1 MRKKMKEEMIAIKEI
16 FLFSFEALRD
26 RKVRSILTVLMV
38 MVGSS
43 LLVAVNGLGTG
54 FTFFFNKQFEN
65 LAPNILFINS
75 AQQDPNTGGISSG
88 PPPAPKIVLNSAVMS
103 RITSLPFVNEVIPS
117 FQGEITLISQGET
130 KTTNS
135 FAIDPSKLVVVSPT
149 LEYEEGSSIRPSDP
163 NAIIIPSDV
172 ALPPGEE
179 NQFLTIGESVRAE
192 YSYIDPTSAKEK
204 KETKNFVVSAIMKRT
219 GNPTVDNAV
228 VINTVTGNSLF
239 QKTGKYDSLIVV
251 AQSSDLVSLVEEEIR
266 SLYGNNIGITTVEAI
281 IQTIQEFTSGISTF
295 LLSIAII
302 SLIVGAVGTVTT
314 LYTSVVERTRE
325 IGTLKALGAKNRDIL
340 ALFLTES
347 FLIGVIGATIGILIG
362 IGGGYILASIGSQ
375 NEDPITPIYLAS
387 NLATVWLIS
396 VVLSTYSRTLTFFKS
411 IKNITHRS
419 FETSIVIFIY
429 LQ

>member
-1 MRKKMKEEMIAIKEI
+1 MIAIKEI
-16 FLFSFEALRD
+16 FLFSFEALKD
-26 RKVRSILTVLMV
+26 RRVRSILTILMV

-75 AQQDPNTGGISSG
+75 AQQDPNTGGIASG

-103 RITSLPFVNEVIPS
+103 RITSLPFVNEVIPT
-117 FQGEITLISQGET
+117 FQGEITLIAQGET
-130 KTTNS
+130 ITTNS
-135 FAIDPSKLVVVSPT
+135 FAIDPSKLLVVSPT

-192 YSYIDPTSAKEK
+192 YSYIDPTTAKEK

-266 SLYGNNIGITTVEAI
+266 ALYGNNIGITTVEAI
-281 IQTIQEFTSGISTF
+281 IQTIQEFTSGISSF

-347 FLIGVIGATIGILIG
+347 FLIGVIGVTIGIVIG
-362 IGGGYILASIGSQ
+362 IGGGYILSSIGSQ
-375 NEDPITPIYLAS
+375 NEDPITPVYLAS
-387 NLATVWLIS
+387 NLATVWIVS
-396 VVLSTYSRTLTFFKS
+396 VVLSTLAGLLPSLKASKTLP
-411 IKNITHRS
+411 IEALRP
-419 FETSIVIFIY
+419 
-429 LQ
+429 Q

>member
-1 MRKKMKEEMIAIKEI
+1 MIAIKEI
-16 FLFSFEALRD
+16 FLFSFEALKD
-26 RKVRSILTVLMV
+26 RKIRSILTILMV

-75 AQQDPNTGGISSG
+75 AQQDPNTGGIASG

-103 RITSLPFVNEVIPS
+103 RITSLPFVNEVIPT
-117 FQGEITLISQGET
+117 FQGEITLMSQGET
-130 KTTNS
+130 ITTNS
-135 FAIDPSKLVVVSPT
+135 FAIDPSKLLIVSPT

-192 YSYIDPTSAKEK
+192 YSYIDPTTAKEK

-281 IQTIQEFTSGISTF
+281 IQTIQEFTSGISSF

-302 SLIVGAVGTVTT
+302 SLVVGAVGTVTT

-325 IGTLKALGAKNRDIL
+325 IGTLKALGAKDRDIL

-362 IGGGYILASIGSQ
+362 IGGGYVLSSIGSQ
-375 NEDPITPIYLAS
+375 NEDPITPVYLAS
-387 NLATVWLIS
+387 NLATVWIVS
-396 VVLSTYSRTLTFFKS
+396 VVLSTLAGLLPSLKASKTLP
-411 IKNITHRS
+411 IEALRP
-419 FETSIVIFIY
+419 
-429 LQ
+429 Q

>member
-1 MRKKMKEEMIAIKEI
+1 MIAIKEI
-16 FLFSFEALRD
+16 FLFSFEALKD
-26 RKVRSILTVLMV
+26 RKVRSILTILMV

-75 AQQDPNTGGISSG
+75 AQQDPNTGGIASG

-103 RITSLPFVNEVIPS
+103 RITSLPFVNEVIPT
-117 FQGEITLISQGET
+117 FQGEITLMSQGET
-130 KTTNS
+130 ITTNS
-135 FAIDPSKLVVVSPT
+135 FAIDPSKLLIVSPT

-192 YSYIDPTSAKEK
+192 YSYIDPTTAKEK

-251 AQSSDLVSLVEEEIR
+251 AHSSGLVSLVEEEIR
-266 SLYGNNIGITTVEAI
+266 ALYGNNIGITTVEAI
-281 IQTIQEFTSGISTF
+281 IQTIQEFTSGISSF

-302 SLIVGAVGTVTT
+302 SLVVGAVGTVTT

-347 FLIGVIGATIGILIG
+347 FLIGIIGATFGILIG
-362 IGGGYILASIGSQ
+362 IGGGYILSSIGAQ
-375 NEDPITPIYLAS
+375 NEDPITPVYLPT
-387 NLATVWLIS
+387 NLATVWIIS
-396 VVLSTYSRTLTFFKS
+396 VALSTLAGLLPSLKASKTLP
-411 IKNITHRS
+411 IEALRP
-419 FETSIVIFIY
+419 
-429 LQ
+429 Q

>member
-1 MRKKMKEEMIAIKEI
+1 MIAIKEI
-16 FLFSFEALRD
+16 FLFSFEALKD
-26 RKVRSILTVLMV
+26 RKIRSILTILMV

-75 AQQDPNTGGISSG
+75 AQQDPNTGGIASG

-103 RITSLPFVNEVIPS
+103 RITSLPFVNEVIPT

-130 KTTNS
+130 ITTNS
-135 FAIDPSKLVVVSPT
+135 FAIDPSKLLIVSPT

-192 YSYIDPTSAKEK
+192 YSYIDPTTAKEK

-281 IQTIQEFTSGISTF
+281 IQTIQEFTSGISSF

-302 SLIVGAVGTVTT
+302 SLVVGAVGTVTT

-325 IGTLKALGAKNRDIL
+325 IGTLKALGAKDRDIL

-362 IGGGYILASIGSQ
+362 IGGGYVLSSIGSQ
-375 NEDPITPIYLAS
+375 NEDPITPVYLAS
-387 NLATVWLIS
+387 NLATVWIVS
-396 VVLSTYSRTLTFFKS
+396 VVLSTLAGLLPSLKASKTLP
-411 IKNITHRS
+411 IEALRP
-419 FETSIVIFIY
+419 
-429 LQ
+429 Q

>member
-1 MRKKMKEEMIAIKEI
+1 MIAIKEI
-16 FLFSFEALRD
+16 FLFSFEALKD
-26 RKVRSILTVLMV
+26 RKVRSILTILMV

-54 FTFFFNKQFEN
+54 FTFFFSKQFEN

-75 AQQDPNTGGISSG
+75 AQQDPNTGGIASG

-103 RITSLPFVNEVIPS
+103 RITSLPFVNEVIPT

-130 KTTNS
+130 ITTNS
-135 FAIDPSKLVVVSPT
+135 FAIDPSKLLVVSPT

-251 AQSSDLVSLVEEEIR
+251 AQSSGLVSLVEEEIR
-266 SLYGNNIGITTVEAI
+266 ALYGNNIGITTVEAI
-281 IQTIQEFTSGISTF
+281 IQTIQEFTSGISSF

-302 SLIVGAVGTVTT
+302 SLVVGAVGTVTT

-340 ALFLTES
+340 AFFLTES
-347 FLIGVIGATIGILIG
+347 FLIGVIGATFGILIG
-362 IGGGYILASIGSQ
+362 IGGGYVLSSIGTQ
-375 NEDPITPIYLAS
+375 NEDPITPVYLPT
-387 NLATVWLIS
+387 NLATVWIIS
-396 VVLSTYSRTLTFFKS
+396 VALSTLAGLLPSLKASKTLP
-411 IKNITHRS
+411 IEALRP
-419 FETSIVIFIY
+419 
-429 LQ
+429 Q

>member
-1 MRKKMKEEMIAIKEI
+1 MIAIKEI
-16 FLFSFEALRD
+16 FLFSFEALKD
-26 RKVRSILTVLMV
+26 RKIRSILTILMV

-75 AQQDPNTGGISSG
+75 AQQDPNTGGIASG

-103 RITSLPFVNEVIPS
+103 RITSLPFVNEVIPT

-130 KTTNS
+130 ITTNS
-135 FAIDPSKLVVVSPT
+135 FAIDPSKLLIVSPT

-192 YSYIDPTSAKEK
+192 YSYIDPTTAKEK

-281 IQTIQEFTSGISTF
+281 IQTIREFTSGISSF

-302 SLIVGAVGTVTT
+302 SLVVGAVGTVTT

-325 IGTLKALGAKNRDIL
+325 IGTLKALGAKDRDIL

-362 IGGGYILASIGSQ
+362 IGGGYVLSSIGSQ
-375 NEDPITPIYLAS
+375 NEDPITPVYLAS
-387 NLATVWLIS
+387 NLATVWIVS
-396 VVLSTYSRTLTFFKS
+396 VVLSTLAGLLPSLKASKTLP
-411 IKNITHRS
+411 IEALRP
-419 FETSIVIFIY
+419 
-429 LQ
+429 Q

>member
-1 MRKKMKEEMIAIKEI
+1 MIAIKEI
-16 FLFSFEALRD
+16 FLFSFEALKD
-26 RKVRSILTVLMV
+26 RKVRSILTILMV

-54 FTFFFNKQFEN
+54 FTFFFSKQFEN

-75 AQQDPNTGGISSG
+75 AQQDPNTGGIASG

-103 RITSLPFVNEVIPS
+103 RITSLPFVNEVIPT

-130 KTTNS
+130 ITTNS
-135 FAIDPSKLVVVSPT
+135 FAIDPSKLLVVSPT

-251 AQSSDLVSLVEEEIR
+251 AQSSGLVSLVEEEIR
-266 SLYGNNIGITTVEAI
+266 ALYGNNIGITTVEAI
-281 IQTIQEFTSGISTF
+281 IQTIQEFTSGISSF

-302 SLIVGAVGTVTT
+302 SLVVGAVGTVTT

-340 ALFLTES
+340 AFFLTES
-347 FLIGVIGATIGILIG
+347 FLIGVIGATFGILIG
-362 IGGGYILASIGSQ
+362 IGGGYVLSSIGAQ
-375 NEDPITPIYLAS
+375 NEDPITPVYLPT
-387 NLATVWLIS
+387 NLATVWIIS
-396 VVLSTYSRTLTFFKS
+396 VALSTLAGLLPSLKASKTLP
-411 IKNITHRS
+411 IEALRP
-419 FETSIVIFIY
+419 
-429 LQ
+429 Q

>member
-1 MRKKMKEEMIAIKEI
+1 MIAIKEI
-16 FLFSFEALRD
+16 FLFSFEALKD
-26 RKVRSILTVLMV
+26 RKVRSILTILMV

-103 RITSLPFVNEVIPS
+103 RISSLPLVNEVIPT

-130 KTTNS
+130 RTTNS
-135 FAIDPSKLVVVSPT
+135 FAIDPSKLLVVSPT

-179 NQFLTIGESVRAE
+179 NQFLNIGESVRAE
-192 YSYIDPTSAKEK
+192 YSYIDPTTAKEK

-266 SLYGNNIGITTVEAI
+266 ALYGNNIGITTVEAI
-281 IQTIQEFTSGISTF
+281 IQTIKEFTSGISSF

-302 SLIVGAVGTVTT
+302 SLVVGAVGTVTT

-362 IGGGYILASIGSQ
+362 IGGGYVLSSIGSQ
-375 NEDPITPIYLAS
+375 NEDPITPVYLAS
-387 NLATVWLIS
+387 NLATVWIVS
-396 VVLSTYSRTLTFFKS
+396 VVLSTLAGLLPSLKASKTLP
-411 IKNITHRS
+411 IEALRP
-419 FETSIVIFIY
+419 
-429 LQ
+429 Q

>member
-1 MRKKMKEEMIAIKEI
+1 MIAIKEI
-16 FLFSFEALRD
+16 FLFSFEALKD
-26 RKVRSILTVLMV
+26 RKVRSILTILMV

-75 AQQDPNTGGISSG
+75 AQQDPNTGGIASG

-103 RITSLPFVNEVIPS
+103 RITSLPFVNEVIPT

-130 KTTNS
+130 ITTNS
-135 FAIDPSKLVVVSPT
+135 FAIDPSKLLLVSPT

-192 YSYIDPTSAKEK
+192 YSYIDPTTAKEK

-281 IQTIQEFTSGISTF
+281 IQTIQEFTSGISSF

-302 SLIVGAVGTVTT
+302 SLVVGAVGTVTT

-325 IGTLKALGAKNRDIL
+325 IGTLKALGAKDRDIL

-362 IGGGYILASIGSQ
+362 IGGGYVLSSIGSQ
-375 NEDPITPIYLAS
+375 NEDPITPVYLAS
-387 NLATVWLIS
+387 NLATVWIVS
-396 VVLSTYSRTLTFFKS
+396 VVLSTLAGLLPSLKASKTLP
-411 IKNITHRS
+411 IEALRP
-419 FETSIVIFIY
+419 
-429 LQ
+429 Q

>member
-1 MRKKMKEEMIAIKEI
+1 MIAIKEI
-16 FLFSFEALRD
+16 FLFSFEALKD
-26 RKVRSILTVLMV
+26 RRVRSILTILMV

-54 FTFFFNKQFEN
+54 FTFFFKKQFEN

-75 AQQDPNTGGISSG
+75 AQQDPNTGGIASG

-103 RITSLPFVNEVIPS
+103 RITSLPLVNEVIPT

-130 KTTNS
+130 ITTNS
-135 FAIDPSKLVVVSPT
+135 FAIDPSKLLVVSPT

-192 YSYIDPTSAKEK
+192 YSYIDPTTAKEK

-266 SLYGNNIGITTVEAI
+266 ALYGNNIGITTVEAI
-281 IQTIQEFTSGISTF
+281 IQTIQEFTSGISSF

-302 SLIVGAVGTVTT
+302 SLVVGAVGTVTT

-362 IGGGYILASIGSQ
+362 IGGGYVLSSIGSQ
-375 NEDPITPIYLAS
+375 NEDPITPVYLAS
-387 NLATVWLIS
+387 NLAIVWIVS
-396 VVLSTYSRTLTFFKS
+396 VVLSTLAGLLPSLKASKTLP
-411 IKNITHRS
+411 IEALRP
-419 FETSIVIFIY
+419 
-429 LQ
+429 Q

>member
-1 MRKKMKEEMIAIKEI
+1 MIAIKEI
-16 FLFSFEALRD
+16 FLFSFEALKD
-26 RKVRSILTVLMV
+26 RKIRSILTILMV

-75 AQQDPNTGGISSG
+75 AQQDPNTGGIASG

-103 RITSLPFVNEVIPS
+103 RISSLPFVNEVIPT

-130 KTTNS
+130 RTTNS
-135 FAIDPSKLVVVSPT
+135 FAIDPSKLLVVSPT

-192 YSYIDPTSAKEK
+192 YSYIDPTTAKEK

-266 SLYGNNIGITTVEAI
+266 ALYGNNIGITTVEAI
-281 IQTIQEFTSGISTF
+281 IQTIKEFTSGISSF

-302 SLIVGAVGTVTT
+302 SLVVGAVGTVTT

-347 FLIGVIGATIGILIG
+347 FLIGVLGATIGILIG
-362 IGGGYILASIGSQ
+362 IGGGYILSSIGSQ
-375 NEDPITPIYLAS
+375 NEDPITPVYLAS
-387 NLATVWLIS
+387 NLGTVWIVS
-396 VVLSTYSRTLTFFKS
+396 VVLSTLAGLLPSLKASKTLP
-411 IKNITHRS
+411 IEALRP
-419 FETSIVIFIY
+419 
-429 LQ
+429 Q

>member
-1 MRKKMKEEMIAIKEI
+1 MIAIKEI
-16 FLFSFEALRD
+16 FLFSFEALKD
-26 RKVRSILTVLMV
+26 RKVRSILTILMV

-103 RITSLPFVNEVIPS
+103 RISSLPLVNEVIPT

-130 KTTNS
+130 RTTNS
-135 FAIDPSKLVVVSPT
+135 FAIDPSKLLVVSPT

-192 YSYIDPTSAKEK
+192 YSYIDPTTAKEK

-266 SLYGNNIGITTVEAI
+266 ALYGNNIGITTVEAI
-281 IQTIQEFTSGISTF
+281 IQTIKEFTSGLSSF

-302 SLIVGAVGTVTT
+302 SLVIGAVGTVTT

-325 IGTLKALGAKNRDIL
+325 IGTLKALGAKNGDIL

-347 FLIGVIGATIGILIG
+347 FLIGIIGATFGILIG
-362 IGGGYILASIGSQ
+362 IGGGYILSSIGAQ
-375 NEDPITPIYLAS
+375 NEDPITPVYLAS
-387 NLATVWLIS
+387 NLATVWIIS
-396 VVLSTYSRTLTFFKS
+396 VLLSTLAGLLPSLKASKTLP
-411 IKNITHRS
+411 IEALRP
-419 FETSIVIFIY
+419 
-429 LQ
+429 Q

>member
-1 MRKKMKEEMIAIKEI
+1 MIAIKEI
-16 FLFSFEALRD
+16 FLFSFEALKD
-26 RKVRSILTVLMV
+26 RKVRSILTILMV

-54 FTFFFNKQFEN
+54 FTFFFSKQFEN

-75 AQQDPNTGGISSG
+75 AQQDPNTGGIASG

-103 RITSLPFVNEVIPS
+103 RITSLPFVNEVIPT

-130 KTTNS
+130 ITTNS
-135 FAIDPSKLVVVSPT
+135 FAIDPSKLLVVSPT

-192 YSYIDPTSAKEK
+192 YSYIDPTTAKEK

-251 AQSSDLVSLVEEEIR
+251 AQSSGLVSLVEEEIR
-266 SLYGNNIGITTVEAI
+266 ALYGNNIGITTVEAI
-281 IQTIQEFTSGISTF
+281 IQTIQEFTSGISSF

-302 SLIVGAVGTVTT
+302 SLVVGAVGTVTT

-340 ALFLTES
+340 AFFLTES
-347 FLIGVIGATIGILIG
+347 FLIGVIGATFGILIG
-362 IGGGYILASIGSQ
+362 IGGGYVLSSIGTQ
-375 NEDPITPIYLAS
+375 NEDPITPVYLPT
-387 NLATVWLIS
+387 NLATVWIIS
-396 VVLSTYSRTLTFFKS
+396 VVLSTLAGLLPSLKASKTLP
-411 IKNITHRS
+411 IEALRP
-419 FETSIVIFIY
+419 
-429 LQ
+429 Q

>member
-1 MRKKMKEEMIAIKEI
+1 MIAIKEI
-16 FLFSFEALRD
+16 FLFSFEALKD
-26 RKVRSILTVLMV
+26 RKVRSILTILMV

-103 RITSLPFVNEVIPS
+103 RISSLPLVNEVIPT

-130 KTTNS
+130 RTTNS
-135 FAIDPSKLVVVSPT
+135 FAIDPSKLLVVSPT

-192 YSYIDPTSAKEK
+192 YSYIDPTTAKEK

-266 SLYGNNIGITTVEAI
+266 ALYGNNIGITTVEAI
-281 IQTIQEFTSGISTF
+281 IQTIKEFTSGISSF

-302 SLIVGAVGTVTT
+302 SLVVGAVGTVTT

-362 IGGGYILASIGSQ
+362 IGGGYVLSSIGSQ
-375 NEDPITPIYLAS
+375 NEDPITPVYLAS
-387 NLATVWLIS
+387 NLATVWIVS
-396 VVLSTYSRTLTFFKS
+396 VVLSTLAGLLPSLKASKTLP
-411 IKNITHRS
+411 IEALRP
-419 FETSIVIFIY
+419 
-429 LQ
+429 Q

>member
-1 MRKKMKEEMIAIKEI
+1 MIAIKEI
-16 FLFSFEALRD
+16 FLFSFEALKD
-26 RKVRSILTVLMV
+26 RKVRSILTILMV

-75 AQQDPNTGGISSG
+75 AQQDPNTGGIASG

-103 RITSLPFVNEVIPS
+103 RITSLPFVNEVIPT

-130 KTTNS
+130 ITTNS
-135 FAIDPSKLVVVSPT
+135 FAIDPSKLLVVSPT

-192 YSYIDPTSAKEK
+192 YSYIDPTTAKEK

-281 IQTIQEFTSGISTF
+281 IQTIQEFTSGISSF

-302 SLIVGAVGTVTT
+302 SLVVGAVGTVTT

-325 IGTLKALGAKNRDIL
+325 IGTLKALGAKDRDIL

-362 IGGGYILASIGSQ
+362 IGGGYVLSSIGSQ
-375 NEDPITPIYLAS
+375 NEDPITPVYLAS
-387 NLATVWLIS
+387 NLATVWIVS
-396 VVLSTYSRTLTFFKS
+396 VVLSTLAGLLPSLKASKTLP
-411 IKNITHRS
+411 IEALRP
-419 FETSIVIFIY
+419 
-429 LQ
+429 Q

>member
-1 MRKKMKEEMIAIKEI
+1 MIAIKEI
-16 FLFSFEALRD
+16 FLFSFEALKD
-26 RKVRSILTVLMV
+26 RKVRSILTILMV

-75 AQQDPNTGGISSG
+75 AQQDPNTGGIASG

-103 RITSLPFVNEVIPS
+103 RITSLPFVNEVIPT

-130 KTTNS
+130 ITTNS
-135 FAIDPSKLVVVSPT
+135 FAIDPSKLLIVSPT

-192 YSYIDPTSAKEK
+192 YSYIDPTTAKEK

-281 IQTIQEFTSGISTF
+281 IQTIQEFTSGISSF

-302 SLIVGAVGTVTT
+302 SLVVGAVGTVTT

-325 IGTLKALGAKNRDIL
+325 IGTLKALGAKDRDIL

-362 IGGGYILASIGSQ
+362 IGGGYVLSSIGSQ
-375 NEDPITPIYLAS
+375 NEDPITPVYLAS
-387 NLATVWLIS
+387 NLATVWIVS
-396 VVLSTYSRTLTFFKS
+396 VVLSTLAGLLPSLKASKTLP
-411 IKNITHRS
+411 IEALRP
-419 FETSIVIFIY
+419 
-429 LQ
+429 Q

>member
-1 MRKKMKEEMIAIKEI
+1 MIAIKEI
-16 FLFSFEALRD
+16 FLFSFEALKD
-26 RKVRSILTVLMV
+26 RKVRSILTILMV

-75 AQQDPNTGGISSG
+75 AQQDPNTGGIASG

-103 RITSLPFVNEVIPS
+103 RITSLPFVNEVIPT

-130 KTTNS
+130 ITTNS
-135 FAIDPSKLVVVSPT
+135 FAIDPSKLLIVSPT

-192 YSYIDPTSAKEK
+192 YSYIDPTTAKEK

-281 IQTIQEFTSGISTF
+281 IQTIREFTSGISSF

-302 SLIVGAVGTVTT
+302 SLVVGAVGTVTT

-325 IGTLKALGAKNRDIL
+325 IGTLKALGAKDRDIL

-362 IGGGYILASIGSQ
+362 IGGGYVLSSIGSQ
-375 NEDPITPIYLAS
+375 NEDPITPVYLAS
-387 NLATVWLIS
+387 NLATVWIVS
-396 VVLSTYSRTLTFFKS
+396 VVLSTLAGLLPSLKASKTLP
-411 IKNITHRS
+411 IEALRP
-419 FETSIVIFIY
+419 
-429 LQ
+429 Q

>member
-1 MRKKMKEEMIAIKEI
+1 MIAIKEI
-16 FLFSFEALRD
+16 FLFSFEALKD
-26 RKVRSILTVLMV
+26 RKVRSILTILMV

-130 KTTNS
+130 ITTNS
-135 FAIDPSKLVVVSPT
+135 FAIDPSKLLVVSPT

-192 YSYIDPTSAKEK
+192 YSYIDPTTAKEK

-281 IQTIQEFTSGISTF
+281 IQTIQEFTSGISSF

-302 SLIVGAVGTVTT
+302 SLVVGAVGTVTT

-362 IGGGYILASIGSQ
+362 IGGGYILSSIGSQ

-387 NLATVWLIS
+387 NLATVWIVS
-396 VVLSTYSRTLTFFKS
+396 VVLSTLAGLLPSLKASKTLP
-411 IKNITHRS
+411 IEALRP
-419 FETSIVIFIY
+419 
-429 LQ
+429 Q

>member
-1 MRKKMKEEMIAIKEI
+1 
-16 FLFSFEALRD
+16 
-26 RKVRSILTVLMV
+26 MV

-103 RITSLPFVNEVIPS
+103 RINSLPFVNEVIPS
-117 FQGEITLISQGET
+117 YQGEINLISQGESR
-130 KTTNS
+130 TTNS
-135 FAIDPSKLVVVSPT
+135 FAIDPSKLIIVSPT

-192 YSYIDPTSAKEK
+192 YSYIDPTTAKE

-228 VINTVTGNSLF
+228 IFNIVTGNSLF

-251 AQSSDLVSLVEEEIR
+251 AQSSDLVSLVEEEI
-266 SLYGNNIGITTVEAI
+266 
-281 IQTIQEFTSGISTF
+281 
-295 LLSIAII
+295 SIA
-302 SLIVGAVGTVTT
+302 LWEQ
-314 LYTSVVERTRE
+314 YRH
-325 IGTLKALGAKNRDIL
+325 N
-340 ALFLTES
+340 
-347 FLIGVIGATIGILIG
+347 
-362 IGGGYILASIGSQ
+362 YC
-375 NEDPITPIYLAS
+375 
-387 NLATVWLIS
+387 
-396 VVLSTYSRTLTFFKS
+396 
-411 IKNITHRS
+411 
-419 FETSIVIFIY
+419 
-429 LQ
+429 

>member
-1 MRKKMKEEMIAIKEI
+1 MIAIKEI
-16 FLFSFEALRD
+16 FLFSFEALKD
-26 RKVRSILTVLMV
+26 RKVRSILTILMV

-54 FTFFFNKQFEN
+54 FTFFFSKQFEN

-75 AQQDPNTGGISSG
+75 AQQDPNTGGIASG

-103 RITSLPFVNEVIPS
+103 RITSLPFVNEVIPT

-130 KTTNS
+130 ITTNS
-135 FAIDPSKLVVVSPT
+135 FAIDPSKLLVVSPT

-251 AQSSDLVSLVEEEIR
+251 AQSSGLVSLVEEEIR
-266 SLYGNNIGITTVEAI
+266 ALYGNNIGITTVEAI
-281 IQTIQEFTSGISTF
+281 IQTIQEFTSGISSF

-302 SLIVGAVGTVTT
+302 SLVVGAVGTVTT

-340 ALFLTES
+340 SLFLTES
-347 FLIGVIGATIGILIG
+347 FLIGVIGATFGILIG
-362 IGGGYILASIGSQ
+362 IGGGYVLSSIGTQ
-375 NEDPITPIYLAS
+375 NEDPITPVYLPT
-387 NLATVWLIS
+387 NLATVWIIS
-396 VVLSTYSRTLTFFKS
+396 VALSTLAGLLPSLKASKTLP
-411 IKNITHRS
+411 IEALRP
-419 FETSIVIFIY
+419 
-429 LQ
+429 Q

>member
-1 MRKKMKEEMIAIKEI
+1 MIAIKEI

-204 KETKNFVVSAIMKRT
+204 KETKNFVVSAITKRT

-302 SLIVGAVGTVTT
+302 SLVVGAVGTVTT

-396 VVLSTYSRTLTFFKS
+396 VVLSTIAGLLPSLKASKTLP
-411 IKNITHRS
+411 IEALRP
-419 FETSIVIFIY
+419 
-429 LQ
+429 Q

>member
-1 MRKKMKEEMIAIKEI
+1 MIAIKEI
-16 FLFSFEALRD
+16 FLFSFEALKD
-26 RKVRSILTVLMV
+26 RKVRSILTILMV

-75 AQQDPNTGGISSG
+75 AQQDPNTGGIASG

-103 RITSLPFVNEVIPS
+103 RITSLPFVNEVIPT

-130 KTTNS
+130 ITTNS
-135 FAIDPSKLVVVSPT
+135 FAIDPSKLLVVSPT

-172 ALPPGEE
+172 AFPPGEE

-192 YSYIDPTSAKEK
+192 YSYIDPTTAKEK

-281 IQTIQEFTSGISTF
+281 IQTIQEFTSGISSF

-302 SLIVGAVGTVTT
+302 SLVVGAVGTVTT

-362 IGGGYILASIGSQ
+362 IGGGYVLSSIGSQ
-375 NEDPITPIYLAS
+375 NEDPITPVYLAS
-387 NLATVWLIS
+387 NLAIVWIVS
-396 VVLSTYSRTLTFFKS
+396 VVLSTLAGLLPSLKASKTLP
-411 IKNITHRS
+411 IKALRP
-419 FETSIVIFIY
+419 
-429 LQ
+429 Q